1 MIEREVLHKK
11 DVKALKREKLKA
23 QHLLLL
29 IFIFFTS
36 RVLFLREIMP
46 FGIAL
51 LIAST
56 MILDKEWIMVCG
68 LFSVLGYLTESNVL
82 AAKTHIFLTV
92 WVMIL
97 NLFIKSEKKR
107 LFILLA
113 STSILNVLAS
123 VFAHKYFL
131 KNLVLYDVIISSFES
146 LIIISSAYLFT
157 YGLAYFFNKK
167 NVELLKEELISLV
180 LIFLISYAGLWDIS
194 YKYVSLKSVLA
205 VLVILTSAY
214 IKDGQVAASVGL
226 LLGLV
231 SSFAGNISV
240 YLVAVYGLCG
250 LVAGALKDLGRI
262 ITSVA
267 FMITS
272 VVVMMYA
279 NKVDVLFTLEV
290 NILFA
295 SIIFILLP
303 SSILD
308 KLNLALD
315 FENKR
320 EVPQKLYVERI
331 KDYIN
336 GKLNIISKSLNG
348 LASVLAERYENNLSK
363 VNEVKGTVEKI
374 ANKVCSNCEGRHF
387 CWQRETYYTYDVF
400 CEMLRM
406 AEKNGKLDIKQV
418 PNSFNLKCVKLNEII
433 RQINFEME
441 IIRLNNRWNK
451 KLLNSKIVLAEQ
463 IKGIS
468 VVVSDLVK
476 DITKSVEFKNELED
490 KISMVFDINGIK
502 YNDVMVTKNSNNKY
516 EVTIYGV
523 PCQGKTSCSSDVPKL
538 VSQVLGKRMIRENAM
553 CKLDENNKM
562 CHYKLIEAE
571 NYGVASAVARFS
583 KEEISGDSYYFG
595 NVAPGKYIIAIS
607 DGMGSGFEAAME
619 SNTTITLI
627 EKFMEAGFDR
637 NTTMKAINSILLL
650 KNNSES
656 FATVDLG
663 IIDLYEGIGEFIKVG
678 AVSTF
683 IKSGFDV
690 EIIENKNLPIGII
703 EDIEIESEIYQFKNG
718 DMIIM
723 VSDGVIDAD
732 NELKDKW
739 ISKLLREYSGGN
751 PRDLAD
757 YILQRSKEK
766 YGDNIKDD
774 LTVIVSKIWKM

>member
-11 DVKALKREKLKA
+11 ELKALKREKLKA
-23 QHLLLL
+23 QHLLLFL
-29 IFIFFTS
+29 FLFFAS

-56 MILDKEWIMVCG
+56 IILDKEWIMVCG
-68 LFSVLGYLTESNVL
+68 LFSILGYLTQSNIL
-82 AAKTHIFLTV
+82 AAKTHIFLV
-92 WVMIL
+92 IWVML
-97 NLFIKSEKKR
+97 LDLFIKSEKKR
-107 LFILLA
+107 LFVLLS

-123 VFAHKYFL
+123 VFAHKYL
-131 KNLVLYDVIISSFES
+131 LNNLVLYDVIISSFES

-157 YGLAYFFNKK
+157 YGLAYFFKRK
-167 NVELLKEELISLV
+167 NIEFLKEELISLV
-180 LIFLISYAGLWDIS
+180 LILLISYAGLWDVT
-194 YKYVSLKSVLA
+194 YKYISLKSVLA
-205 VLVILTSAY
+205 VLIILISAY

-226 LLGLV
+226 LIGIV
-231 SSFAGNISV
+231 SSFAGNVSI
-240 YLVAVYGLCG
+240 YLIAIYGLCG

-262 ITSVA
+262 IISVA

-272 VVVMMYA
+272 VVVIMYA
-279 NKVDVLFTLEV
+279 NKVDVLFNLEV
-290 NILFA
+290 NALLA
-295 SIIFILLP
+295 SIIFILFP

-308 KLNLALD
+308 KINLALD

-320 EVPQKLYVERI
+320 RIPQKLYVERI

-336 GKLNIISKSLNG
+336 GKLEIISKSLNG
-348 LASVLAERYENNLSK
+348 LSSVLAERYENNLSK
-363 VNEVKGTVEKI
+363 ANEVKGTVEKI
-374 ANKVCSNCEGRHF
+374 ANKVCANCEGRHF
-387 CWQRETYYTYDVF
+387 CWQREIYYTYDVF
-400 CEMLRM
+400 CEMFRI
-406 AEKNGKLDIKQV
+406 AERNGKLEIKQV
-418 PNSFNLKCVKLNEII
+418 PSSFNLKCVKLNEVI

-441 IIRLNNRWNK
+441 IIRLNNRWSK

-490 KISMVFDINGIK
+490 KIKTIFDVNGIK

-523 PCQGKTSCSSDVPKL
+523 PCQGKASCSKDATKL
-538 VSQVLGKRMIRENAM
+538 VSEVLCKRMIRENAM
-553 CKLDENNKM
+553 CKLDENNNI
-562 CHYKLIEAE
+562 CHYKLVEAE
-571 NYGVASAVARFS
+571 NFGVASAVARLS

-595 NVAPGKYIIAIS
+595 NVSPGKYIIAIS

-650 KNNSES
+650 KNNTES

-703 EDIEIESEIYQFKNG
+703 EEIEIESEIYQFKNG
-718 DMIIM
+718 DIIVM
-723 VSDGVIDAD
+723 VSDGVVDAD
-732 NELKDKW
+732 RELKDKW

-757 YILQRSKEK
+757 YILQKTKEK
-766 YGDNIKDD
+766 YGENIKDD